1 MGCGGSC
8 IKLEPASVASFHM
21 TAPKVVPAGVPL
33 QPDREDHD
41 AYVRKLNV
49 CLKKVQR
56 HPNSFLKK
64 VEARRAEWFDAFDA
78 IAPEELHPVPQ
89 RPSLEVGG
97 RTRTF

>member
-1 MGCGGSC
+1 
-8 IKLEPASVASFHM
+8 M